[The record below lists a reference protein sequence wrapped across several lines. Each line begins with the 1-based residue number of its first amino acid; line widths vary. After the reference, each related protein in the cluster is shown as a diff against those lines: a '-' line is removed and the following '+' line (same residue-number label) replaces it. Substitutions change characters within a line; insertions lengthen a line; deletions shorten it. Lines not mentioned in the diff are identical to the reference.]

1 MIGPDET
8 RTDVRSFGFFSLDAT
23 PPAVS
28 TDLASPRPCLNVCLP
43 CLYSPQWLFD
53 LSSLSAIGALGAAA
67 SMSLVGVV
75 LYELVAVG
83 GYVLYTGPH
92 TTAFAW

>member
-1 MIGPDET
+1 
-8 RTDVRSFGFFSLDAT
+8 
-23 PPAVS
+23 
-28 TDLASPRPCLNVCLP
+28 
-43 CLYSPQWLFD
+43 
-53 LSSLSAIGALGAAA
+53 
-67 SMSLVGVV
+67 MSLVGVV